1 MAIDSHCHLADAA
14 FAPDLPEV
22 VARAQAA
29 GVTRAVCILSADDEA
44 ELSRA
49 ADIERLWPAVAFATG
64 IHPHRSG
71 SIPGGRQETVAA
83 VAAAMARVSAVA
95 VGEIGLDYH
104 YDFAPPPVQREV
116 FSAQVELARARNR
129 PVVIHTREAWTDT
142 VNVLREAGDGVRG
155 VMHCFTGT
163 LAEAREALD
172 LGFFLSFSGIVTF
185 PRADALRAVAAFAP
199 ADRVLIETDAP
210 YLAPVPHRG
219 KRNEPAWVADT
230 LAVVA
235 GVRGMSPEDLAA
247 VVRRNLA
254 DLIGSERG
262 PDAR

>member
-1 MAIDSHCHLADAA
+1 MSIDSHCHLADAA
-14 FAPDLPEV
+14 FTPDLPEV

-71 SIPGGRQETVAA
+71 AFPGGGQDVAA
-83 VAAAMARVSAVA
+83 LVAAAMARVSAVA

-116 FSAQVELARARNR
+116 FSAQVELARASNR

-142 VNVLREAGDGVRG
+142 VDVLREAGDGVRG

-172 LGFFLSFSGIVTF
+172 LGFLLSFSGIVTF
-185 PRADALRAVAAFAP
+185 PRADALRSVAAFAP
-199 ADRVLIETDAP
+199 ADRILIETDAP

-219 KRNEPAWVADT
+219 KRNEPAWVTNT
-230 LAVVA
+230 LTVVA

-254 DLIGSERG
+254 DLIGTERG